1 MELAEKVTKS
11 ELMTAG
17 YCGVVVLVH
26 SSEEN
31 LSLSLDDVAI
41 NVSSSLKRKNGSWL
55 LKK

>member
-1 MELAEKVTKS
+1 
-11 ELMTAG
+11 MTTG
-17 YCGVVVLVH
+17 YCDVVVLLVH

-31 LSLSLDDVAI
+31 LSLSLDNVAI